1 VPGTNGR
8 HRAGYHW
15 IVRIPLGAAVLIVA
29 GVVATILVIFVDGGS
44 TVFGVVGILVLA
56 FVVLFGAYATLRL
69 LLTKPARRLP
79 PDLPGADVPRTWG
92 YGAFDPDH
100 QPKALWGPRVWRWS
114 RPRGAGAGKPR

>member
-1 VPGTNGR
+1 M
-8 HRAGYHW
+8 
-15 IVRIPLGAAVLIVA
+15 RIPLGAAVLIVA

-44 TVFGVVGILVLA
+44 TVFGVVGILVFA

-69 LLTKPARRLP
+69 ILTKPAHRLP
-79 PDLPGADVPRTWG
+79 PDRPGADVPRTWG

-114 RPRGAGAGKPR
+114 RPPATGGGKAR